1 MEKSIRLSDHFSYS
15 KLLRFTL
22 PSIVMMVFTSIYGV
36 VDGLF
41 VSNFVGKTAFASVNL
56 VMPFVMILGGM
67 GFMLGTGG
75 TALVSK
81 ILGEGDPDSANRTF
95 SMMVLFTLALG
106 AVLSAAGI
114 VFMRPVSLFLGATDA
129 MMDDCVLYGRI
140 VTGFTFAFMLQNV
153 FQSFFIAAEKPK
165 LGLKVTVAAG
175 LTNMVLDALFIAV
188 FKWGVAGA
196 AIATGLSQ
204 CVGGVL
210 PLVYFLRPNSSLLRL
225 SPTRLRLRP
234 ILAACGN
241 GSSELMSNI
250 SSSIVS
256 MLYNFQL
263 LKYIGEDGVSAYG
276 VLMYVQFIF
285 IAIDIGYSIGC
296 APIVGFHYG
305 AQNHAELKNMLK
317 KSVLLM
323 CASGA
328 VLTVLARL
336 LAAPLAKLFV
346 GYDEGLYTLTC
357 HAFRLFSFAF
367 LFAGFNIFASS
378 FFTALENGL
387 ISAAISFLRT
397 LVFQTASVLILPL
410 IFDVDGIWYAI
421 TVAEVF
427 AVLLSVGFL
436 FAKRKKYHYMECSPH
451 GKK

>member
-1 MEKSIRLSDHFSYS
+1 
-15 KLLRFTL
+15 
-22 PSIVMMVFTSIYGV
+22 
-36 VDGLF
+36 
-41 VSNFVGKTAFASVNL
+41 
-56 VMPFVMILGGM
+56 
-67 GFMLGTGG
+67 ML
-75 TALVSK
+75 
-81 ILGEGDPDSANRTF
+81 N
-95 SMMVLFTLALG
+95 
-106 AVLSAAGI
+106 
-114 VFMRPVSLFLGATDA
+114 
-129 MMDDCVLYGRI
+129 
-140 VTGFTFAFMLQNV
+140 
-153 FQSFFIAAEKPK
+153 
-165 LGLKVTVAAG
+165 
-175 LTNMVLDALFIAV
+175 
-188 FKWGVAGA
+188 
-196 AIATGLSQ
+196 
-204 CVGGVL
+204 
-210 PLVYFLRPNSSLLRL
+210 
-225 SPTRLRLRP
+225 
-234 ILAACGN
+234 ACGN

-276 VLMYVQFIF
+276 VLMYVLFIF
-285 IAIDIGYSIGC
+285 IAIDIGYAIGC

-328 VLTVLARL
+328 VLTLLARL

-378 FFTALENGL
+378 FFTALGNGL

-397 LVFQTASVLILPL
+397 LVFQTASVFILPL

-427 AVLLSVGFL
+427 ATLISVIFL